1 MEGELPLPAPEHS
14 LGALLVLLIE
24 AEFDEF
30 LTGGEYRALA
40 ISSPEIHCQL
50 FVRPPWQPT
59 FAALEVEPAGAE

>member
-30 LTGGEYRALA
+30 LTGSEYRSLA
-40 ISSPEIHCQL
+40 ICSPEIHSQL

-59 FAALEVEPAGAE
+59 FTALEVGPAVAE